1 LKRLLAL
8 LTFGFAAPALGAP
21 PAVTLRTV
29 VASGGLSAPVAIANA
44 GDGSGRL
51 FIAEQDGRV
60 RIVTKEG
67 ALLATSFLNISPLD
81 GGERG
86 LLGLAFHPQYA
97 ANRKFYVF
105 YTPNALPANYTL
117 RVSEFL
123 ASAADPNVADAAS
136 ERPIITIPHPN
147 AGNHNGGQL
156 AFGPEGYLYIS
167 TGDGGGGGD
176 PNDNGQNINTL
187 LGKLLRIDVNG
198 DDFPADA
205 DRNYATPP
213 TNPFV
218 GVAGADEIWAYGLRN
233 PWRFSFDRMTVDL
246 LIADV
251 GQGAREEVNFEP
263 AGDVGGRNYGW
274 DDMEGSI
281 CHEPTNGCLTAGR
294 VLPILEHTSGSG
306 WHAIIGGYVYRGR
319 KSAALR
325 GFFIYGDHYVINL
338 YAALNN
344 GDGSWSAPSVL
355 VGGPGSITAF
365 GEDETGELYVVSL
378 NGSLRAID
386 GPNDPLPPRKR
397 GDLNADARAD
407 VLWRNVTSGDNYAYL
422 MSGTAIQG
430 EGYLRAVPNPA
441 WKVAATGDF
450 DGDGKTDVLWRN
462 TSTGENYLYL
472 MNGTS
477 IAGEG
482 YIVTVAD
489 QNWQVAGAGDFNGDG
504 RDDILWRNV
513 STGENY
519 VFPMNG
525 LAIGA
530 GEGYLRT
537 VANLDWKI
545 AGIGD
550 VDGDGRADIVWRNSA
565 TGENYLFPILGLMVK
580 PTEGYVRT
588 VANLDWKIAGIGDF
602 NGDGKADLL
611 WRNASTGE
619 NYIFPMVGNEILG
632 SEGYL
637 RSVTNLAWEVAQIG
651 DFDGD
656 GKSDILWRNTDT
668 GENYVYLMDGT
679 LIAGE
684 AYLPTVADQNWTVV
698 PGPQAAAAAVPVTI
712 YGIKNGSVAAGTG
725 VRVQNAIV
733 TAARGG
739 SGFFIQVKQGDA
751 AYNGAHHSGIF
762 VFDASASVVPGSRVD
777 VVGTVQSFSGQIQL
791 AAPQVTVLGSPGE
804 PLPVPVLVGDP
815 ADIATGG
822 SLAANLEAVLVA
834 IENVT
839 VTATNQPGNEFTVT
853 GNLRVDDF
861 LFLVNPRP
869 PVSTQYSSMTGVLAT
884 LLNASK
890 LLPRAAADLVP

>member
-1 LKRLLAL
+1 MKQLLAL
-8 LTFGFAAPALGAP
+8 LMLCLTASAPALAAP
-21 PAVTLRTV
+21 PAVSLRPV
-29 VASGGLSAPVAIANA
+29 VSGLSQPVAVANA

-51 FIAEQDGRV
+51 FVVEQVGRI
-60 RIVTKEG
+60 RIVTKSG
-67 ALLATSFLNISPLD
+67 TLLPTSFLDIIGPVLN

-97 ANRKFYVF
+97 ANQKFYVF
-105 YTPNALPANYTL
+105 YTRDGDGALQ
-117 RVSEFL
+117 VSEFL
-123 ASAADPNVADAAS
+123 ASAANADLADGAS
-136 ERPIITIPHPN
+136 ERPLITIPHPTF
-147 AGNHNGGQL
+147 GNHNGGQI

-167 TGDGGGGGD
+167 TGDGGSGGD
-176 PNDNGQNINTL
+176 PDENAQNRNVL

-205 DRNYATPP
+205 ARNYAIPP
-213 TNPFV
+213 SNPFV
-218 GVAGADEIWAYGLRN
+218 GAAGADEIWAYGLRN
-233 PWRFSFDRMTVDL
+233 PWRFSFDRMTGDL
-246 LIADV
+246 FIADV
-251 GQGAREEVNFEP
+251 GQGRIEEVSFEP
-263 AGDVGGRNYGW
+263 AGGAGGRNYGW
-274 DDMEGSI
+274 DVMEGSL
-281 CHEPTNGCLTAGR
+281 CFEPMSNCDQTGKIP
-294 VLPILEHTSGSG
+294 PIFEHTAASG

-325 GFFIYGDHYVINL
+325 GVYVYGDHFVTNL
-338 YAALNN
+338 HAASAN
-344 GDGSWSAPSVL
+344 GDGSWSTFPRDA
-355 VGGPGSITAF
+355 GPGSITAF
-365 GEDETGELYVVSL
+365 GEDEAGELYVVSL
-378 NGSLRAID
+378 NGSLHAID
-386 GPNDPLPPRKR
+386 GPNDPLPPQQR
-397 GDLNADARAD
+397 GDLNADARVD
-407 VLWRNVTSGDNYAYL
+407 VLWRNVASGDNYAYL

-588 VANLDWKIAGIGDF
+588 VANLDWKIAGIGDS